1 MAFSA
6 SWRFRPHASCITF
19 SCPSPWLAIRYNYPM
34 SSPQPTE
41 PSNVKRQLF
50 ADGTLVVVTLIWGST
65 FVLVKDVL
73 NQISPMVLLAARFA
87 FGVVALALVLLL
99 LRRWRG
105 FTMRELA
112 WGSLVGV
119 ALWAGYAF
127 QTVGMQWTTASNA
140 GFLTGMSVALV
151 PILGVPILKQIPSR
165 WAWVGVVLAITGLA
179 MLSLRFDEGLSM
191 SIGDLLV
198 LGCAVAFTF
207 QIVLIS
213 YVAHFGD
220 PVRLTLVQVL
230 VAGVLSAASAL
241 LFERPV
247 SGLSADVWLGIAF
260 LGIVVTALTIVV
272 MMTVQRFTPA
282 AHAALIFTLEPVFA
296 AIFGIWLQ
304 GDRLT
309 AVGWSGAALI
319 LAGMLVAELGP
330 YAWGYLSVRRLGRA
344 HPRYASNTKDSP
356 GLADGRKL

>member
-1 MAFSA
+1 MASPLSSQSA
-6 SWRFRPHASCITF
+6 
-19 SCPSPWLAIRYNYPM
+19 
-34 SSPQPTE
+34 
-41 PSNVKRQLF
+41 NVKRQVW

-65 FVLVKDVL
+65 FVMVKDVL
-73 NQISPMVLLAARFA
+73 EQVSPMVLLAARFG
-87 FGVVALALVLLL
+87 FGAVSLALALVV

-112 WGSLVGV
+112 WGSVVGV

-127 QTVGMQWTTASNA
+127 QTVGIQWTTASNA

-151 PILGVPILKQIPSR
+151 PILGVPILKQVPSR
-165 WAWVGVVLAITGLA
+165 WAWVGVTLAIVGLA
-179 MLSLRFDEGLSM
+179 MLSLRLDEGLSVN
-191 SIGDLLV
+191 IGDALV

-220 PVRLTLVQVL
+220 AIRMTLVQIL
-230 VAGVLSAASAL
+230 VAGVLSAGSAAI
-241 LFERPV
+241 FERP
-247 SGLSADVWLGIAF
+247 SEGLSAPIWAAIAF
-260 LGIVVTALTIVV
+260 LGVVVTAMTIVV

-296 AIFGIWLQ
+296 ALFGIWLQ

-309 AVGWSGAALI
+309 SWGWLGATLI
-319 LAGMLVAELGP
+319 LTGMLVAELGP
-330 YAWGYLSVRRLGRA
+330 YVWRWAEGGRRTMARE
-344 HPRYASNTKDSP
+344 T
-356 GLADGRKL
+356 

>member
-1 MAFSA
+1 MSYL
-6 SWRFRPHASCITF
+6 SL
-19 SCPSPWLAIRYNYPM
+19 LALYFNADFVIRYNYHM
-34 SSPQPTE
+34 AALHSSESP
-41 PSNVKRQLF
+41 NVKRQVL
-50 ADGTLVVVTLIWGST
+50 ADSTLVFITLIWGST

-73 NQISPMVLLAARFA
+73 DHVSPMVLLAARFA
-87 FGVVALALVLLL
+87 IGVVALALVLLV

-105 FTMRELA
+105 LTMRELA
-112 WGSLVGV
+112 WGSVVGV
-119 ALWAGYAF
+119 ALWGGYAF

-151 PILGVPILKQIPSR
+151 PILGIPVLRQVPGR
-165 WAWVGVVLAITGLA
+165 WAWIGVVLAIVGLA
-179 MLSLRFDEGLSM
+179 MLSLRFDEGLSVN
-191 SIGDLLV
+191 IGDVLV

-220 PVRLTLVQVL
+220 PIRMTLVQVL
-230 VAGVLSAASAL
+230 VAGVLSAASVA

-247 SGLSADVWLGIAF
+247 PGLTAEVWAGIAF
-260 LGIVVTALTIVV
+260 LGIVVTAMTIVV

-309 AVGWSGAALI
+309 AIGWTGAALI
-319 LAGMLVAELGP
+319 LSGMLVAELGP
-330 YAWGYLSVRRLGRA
+330 YVWNYLAARRLRLTY
-344 HPRYASNTKDSP
+344 PRYAGNTKESS